1 VAQRERRRRGPPLS
15 TVTALADRFRLDGRT
30 AVVTGGLGRLGPIW
44 ARVLCEAGARVAAVD
59 LPGVPVPNS
68 LAELQGDGPGTL
80 DVLRADVTSR
90 DSVDRMAIEV
100 EERLG
105 EVDILVNNAGIDA
118 PPDATGETFTLADH
132 DAGVFLRTLEVNV
145 LGAFVCSQV
154 FGSRMAQRGHGAIVN
169 IGSLYAS
176 VSPDARLYE
185 HLPTD
190 PPFLK
195 PPAYGASKAALVNL
209 TRYLAAHWGPAGVRV
224 NALSPGGVEGG
235 QDPEFKRKFNERVP
249 LGRMCAPEDL
259 EGPLLF
265 LASDAS
271 SYVTG
276 VELLVDGGFTAW

>member
-1 VAQRERRRRGPPLS
+1 
-15 TVTALADRFRLDGRT
+15 VTALADRFRLDGRT

>member
-1 VAQRERRRRGPPLS
+1 MAQRQRRGRGPSPS
-15 TVTALADRFRLDGRT
+15 IVTTVADRFRLDGRT
-30 AVVTGGLGRLGPIW
+30 AVVTGGLGRLGPVW
-44 ARVLCEAGARVAAVD
+44 ARVLCQAGARVAAVD
-59 LPGVPVPNS
+59 LPGLPVPDS
-68 LAELQGDGPGTL
+68 LADLQGDGAL
-80 DVLRADVTSR
+80 EVFAADVTSR
-90 DSVDRMAIEV
+90 ESVDRMATAV
-100 EERLG
+100 ENRLG

-118 PPDATGETFTLADH
+118 PPEANARTFTLADH

-154 FGSRMAQRGHGAIVN
+154 FGSRMAERGRGAIVN

-209 TRYLAAHWGPAGVRV
+209 TRYLATHWGPAGVRV

-265 LASDAS
+265 LASGAS

>member
-1 VAQRERRRRGPPLS
+1 
-15 TVTALADRFRLDGRT
+15 
-30 AVVTGGLGRLGPIW
+30 
-44 ARVLCEAGARVAAVD
+44 VAAVD
-59 LPGVPVPNS
+59 LPGLPVPAS
-68 LAELQGDGPGTL
+68 LADLQGEGALEAFG
-80 DVLRADVTSR
+80 ADVTSR
-90 DSVDRMAIEV
+90 ESVDRMATAV
-100 EERLG
+100 KDRLG

-118 PPDATGETFTLADH
+118 PPQATARTFTLTDH
-132 DAGVFLRTLEVNV
+132 DAAVFLRTLEVNV

-154 FGSRMAQRGHGAIVN
+154 FGSRMAKRGHGAIVN

-209 TRYLAAHWGPAGVRV
+209 TRYLATHWGPAGVRV

-235 QDPEFKRKFNERVP
+235 QDPEFKRKFNARVP

-265 LASDAS
+265 LASGAS

-276 VELLVDGGFTAW
+276 VELVVDGGYTAW